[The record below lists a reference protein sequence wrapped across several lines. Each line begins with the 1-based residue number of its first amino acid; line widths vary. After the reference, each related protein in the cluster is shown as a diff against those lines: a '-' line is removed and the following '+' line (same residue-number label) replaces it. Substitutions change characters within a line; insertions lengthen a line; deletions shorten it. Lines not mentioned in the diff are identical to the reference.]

1 MFWRLCLI
9 LFIGVLLEWKLTHS
23 APAAENGKTKEKVR
37 AYEFGFSI
45 EEQQHRHEKRDENG
59 IVMGEFGFITAD
71 GIYHVTVYATDENGK
86 FKIIS
91 MKNYPYGGSPEKK
104 IMIARLPPA
113 KMPVVTTTKQPTTI
127 KSLVPDGSSCGGC
140 VKPKKMNLLP
150 ADVKGGKPDDEKAV
164 FRPLS
169 KALSNGKT
177 NGEAVKVGKSTPTS
191 KSVVGGNGKGT
202 TGSKVPGSQPLV
214 PPKVSTP
221 GAQKT
226 NGATSSKNGP
236 GKNDKYGPLINVRL
250 DSNSL
255 TPPKTSTSG
264 ANVPTSPSK
273 NGQGITDNEGNKYE
287 ITKSLTQTTS
297 TPTQVLTQIPKIQE
311 PSINSQFDDEDL
323 LLTKTRGT
331 IPSKFLNALA
341 TPNTKQ
347 TQNSQIYNTNNIQN
361 TLSKTTTTSSL
372 NTQNQYDGKATYPN
386 SPTAV
391 IHGSTFSPTTE
402 RKASANK
409 MFLKP
414 TITSSVG
421 VPNGIKTTLPTPN
434 ISVLKDSLKISTL
447 GRPDAQS
454 TNENNPTD
462 FNTRFSEENTLT
474 TISKMTGRNSTPS
487 GIKTTATPFS
497 NLQAIYNTELSL
509 NPTVQSF
516 GPLSNQNTKT
526 TTQQYTNTET
536 KTNPTRNF
544 TQFPKNSEYT
554 VQKTLQ
560 NQIINSSQETN
571 FPPAGE
577 NLQPQKSPNPSV
589 ITTIPSKTNSK
600 TVLNTTPTISSIY
613 PNNPTKSFTVPTKNG
628 ITQQY
633 QKGSTNTAT
642 QNTGRP
648 PFKTAKEPKSFQTL
662 SKALPD
668 EDSSVKNRLPQT
680 STLTTVPSKTRV
692 LQKPGQSPSLITS
705 RPQLISKNTIK
716 TQPQLTTQTLIPK
729 RLQQNTNEA
738 KTTTTNTQ
746 STNKQT
752 PAVPSKQST
761 GKTTSSTNPAAGSGG
776 IGGASSSGSAAGGGG
791 GPLYKFNYV
800 LDYNSHREEG
810 RIDGSK
816 EGNYNTIDED
826 GIRRII
832 DYIANENGYQPH
844 IKLERLPPNE
854 VPTGENKLK
863 EYEFVW
869 FN

>member
-273 NGQGITDNEGNKYE
+273 NGQ
-287 ITKSLTQTTS
+287 
-297 TPTQVLTQIPKIQE
+297 
-311 PSINSQFDDEDL
+311 
-323 LLTKTRGT
+323 
-331 IPSKFLNALA
+331 
-341 TPNTKQ
+341 
-347 TQNSQIYNTNNIQN
+347 
-361 TLSKTTTTSSL
+361 
-372 NTQNQYDGKATYPN
+372 
-386 SPTAV
+386 
-391 IHGSTFSPTTE
+391 
-402 RKASANK
+402 
-409 MFLKP
+409 
-414 TITSSVG
+414 
-421 VPNGIKTTLPTPN
+421 
-434 ISVLKDSLKISTL
+434 
-447 GRPDAQS
+447 
-454 TNENNPTD
+454 
-462 FNTRFSEENTLT
+462 
-474 TISKMTGRNSTPS
+474 
-487 GIKTTATPFS
+487 
-497 NLQAIYNTELSL
+497 
-509 NPTVQSF
+509 
-516 GPLSNQNTKT
+516 
-526 TTQQYTNTET
+526 
-536 KTNPTRNF
+536 
-544 TQFPKNSEYT
+544 
-554 VQKTLQ
+554 
-560 NQIINSSQETN
+560 
-571 FPPAGE
+571 
-577 NLQPQKSPNPSV
+577 
-589 ITTIPSKTNSK
+589 
-600 TVLNTTPTISSIY
+600 
-613 PNNPTKSFTVPTKNG
+613 VPTKNG